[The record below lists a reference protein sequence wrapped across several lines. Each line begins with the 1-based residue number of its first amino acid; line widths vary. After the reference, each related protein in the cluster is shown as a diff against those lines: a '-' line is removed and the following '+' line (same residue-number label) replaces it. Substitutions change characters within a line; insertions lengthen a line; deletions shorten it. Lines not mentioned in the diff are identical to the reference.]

1 MKKIYTII
9 GLLFVLITN
18 IQAQGNV
25 GIGTNT
31 PDASAKLD
39 ISLQYINN
47 ISAAPRIFIFDRSD
61 KTLIEF
67 IL

>member
-1 MKKIYTII
+1 MKKIYIVI
-9 GLLFVLITN
+9 SFILVSIAN